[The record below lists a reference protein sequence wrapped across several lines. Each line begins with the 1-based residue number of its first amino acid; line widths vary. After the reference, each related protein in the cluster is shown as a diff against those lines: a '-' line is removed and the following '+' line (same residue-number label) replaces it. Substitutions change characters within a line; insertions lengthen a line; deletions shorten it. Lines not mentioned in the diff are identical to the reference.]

1 MLSNHFGE
9 TLQKPNAEQRFPRL
23 QRYTRITNARL
34 TSDNVK
40 ITERVEKILA
50 PKFSLKNK
58 IPSASTASSTCYTP
72 KAIEVRDS

>member
-40 ITERVEKILA
+40 ITEQVEKILA
-50 PKFSLKNK
+50 PKFSLKKQNSK
-58 IPSASTASSTCYTP
+58 RQYSLLNVLHAKSN
-72 KAIEVRDS
+72 